1 MHGALR
7 KPNHEIHGNVLAV
20 YSVYSVVKQNNN
32 KQEREKQMSRYK
44 KYKKG
49 FPLAGRPLP
58 DHRTYGLV
66 GRSLWQSP
74 ITYTAARLFRP
85 VFLSQQ
91 NKTKCTGKVLG
102 WQCSCQIAVC
112 TDMPRS
118 LAGRGQWSGQNIR
131 ESCFAQI
138 SQFGLGQFPLFP
150 VLYAIG
156 PRFCLRLPSHEPSLT
171 RSLVAA

>member
-1 MHGALR
+1 MYLR
-7 KPNHEIHGNVLAV
+7 IRCIIGIVYVILLKCRYMDYIEIRL
-20 YSVYSVVKQNNN
+20 
-32 KQEREKQMSRYK
+32 EE
-44 KYKKG
+44 G

>member
-1 MHGALR
+1 MCQTRAECSPAFFRPRSPVDLTD
-7 KPNHEIHGNVLAV
+7 KSKVPEFLFNEIIRL
-20 YSVYSVVKQNNN
+20 
-32 KQEREKQMSRYK
+32 EE
-44 KYKKG
+44 G